1 MAVTKIHRTS
11 RITLLIAIFISI
23 IVLALFFFG
32 GQVPEHERFAA
43 DMSQPRFTD
52 LILYWCYILLV
63 VTVITLIAFA
73 IIDFARSLKE
83 NPKKAMSGF
92 LAIIALA
99 ALLVITYIIGD
110 SSILSIPGYDG
121 SDNVPAMLK
130 LTDMWLYSSYFMMA
144 ITILALILSPI
155 VARRR
160 K

>member
-73 IIDFARSLKE
+73 IIDFAKSLKE

>member
-1 MAVTKIHRTS
+1 
-11 RITLLIAIFISI
+11 
-23 IVLALFFFG
+23 
-32 GQVPEHERFAA
+32 
-43 DMSQPRFTD
+43 
-52 LILYWCYILLV
+52 
-63 VTVITLIAFA
+63 
-73 IIDFARSLKE
+73 
-83 NPKKAMSGF
+83 MSGF

>member
-83 NPKKAMSGF
+83 NPKKQ
-92 LAIIALA
+92 
-99 ALLVITYIIGD
+99 
-110 SSILSIPGYDG
+110 
-121 SDNVPAMLK
+121 
-130 LTDMWLYSSYFMMA
+130 
-144 ITILALILSPI
+144 
-155 VARRR
+155 
-160 K
+160 